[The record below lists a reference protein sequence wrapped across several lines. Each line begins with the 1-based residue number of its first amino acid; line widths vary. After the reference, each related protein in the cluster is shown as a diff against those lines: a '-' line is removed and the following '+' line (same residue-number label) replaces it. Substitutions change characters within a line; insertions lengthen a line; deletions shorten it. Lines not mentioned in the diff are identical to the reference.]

1 MIRYALLCEAGHEFE
16 SWFPN
21 SAGFEEQAK
30 RGFVSCPDCG
40 SVKVERAIMAPNVA
54 RTDRGPRLIE
64 ATAETANETAPA
76 GPSAPERAVPATAAA
91 ASASDASAPLV
102 LMGEKEMAV
111 RQLLTAIHAQIVEKA
126 ENVGKRFA
134 DEALKIHHGE
144 TEGRPIYGE
153 ASLDEARMLEEE
165 GVEFMALPRLPGA
178 RN

>member
-16 SWFPN
+16 SWFP
-21 SAGFEEQAK
+21 SSSGFEEQAK

-40 SVKVERAIMAPNVA
+40 SARVERAIMAPNVA

-64 ATAETANETAPA
+64 ASAEAATAAVPEGSPAPAGTEPALTAPA
-76 GPSAPERAVPATAAA
+76 LDMAAPV
-91 ASASDASAPLV
+91 V
-102 LMGEKEMAV
+102 LMGEKELAV

-144 TEGRPIYGE
+144 TESRPIYGE
-153 ASLDEARMLEEE
+153 ASPDDARMLEEE

>member
-1 MIRYALLCEAGHEFE
+1 MIRYALVCEAGHEFE
-16 SWFPN
+16 GWFSN

-40 SVKVERAIMAPNVA
+40 SVRVERAIMAPNVA

-64 ATAETANETAPA
+64 ASAQSADGPAAAGAPATAPA
-76 GPSAPERAVPATAAA
+76 TMAAAVTAPAPEATAAMA
-91 ASASDASAPLV
+91 

-144 TEGRPIYGE
+144 TESRPIYGE
-153 ASLDEARMLEEE
+153 ASLEDARKLEEE
-165 GVEFMALPRLPGA
+165 GVDFMALPRLPEA
-178 RN
+178 QN

>member
-16 SWFPN
+16 SWFSN
-21 SAGFEEQAK
+21 SSGFEEQAK

-40 SVKVERAIMAPNVA
+40 SVRVERAIMAPNVA

-64 ATAETANETAPA
+64 ATAEPATAPAPA
-76 GPSAPERAVPATAAA
+76 GPSAPAQAGAA
-91 ASASDASAPLV
+91 ASAGSDDAAAPVV
-102 LMGEKEMAV
+102 LMGEKEIAI

-126 ENVGKRFA
+126 ENVGKSFA

-144 TEGRPIYGE
+144 SESRPIYGE
-153 ASLDEARMLEEE
+153 ASPDDARMLEEE